1 MTQVLEKFNFELL
14 HDFSFLAIEI
24 KKLVLVGK
32 TFLFSLD
39 LPLINNI
46 LYKMITILLE
56 KILNAIYLC

>member
-1 MTQVLEKFNFELL
+1 MTQLLEKFNFELL
-14 HDFSFLAIEI
+14 HAFIFLAIEI

-56 KILNAIYLC
+56 KILNAIYLR